1 MPAESAS
8 LLDQPSEI
16 GIQFRRAPREI
27 NRGNVGC
34 GERLHAQRCRVSQH
48 AFGPIRACIH
58 MTVFAGL
65 VAEFPH
71 VDLKHCYP
79 GRSKREEAGLIEP
92 GRKRRTTVR
101 VGEQLELFGCGGQR
115 MLSPQQG
122 QRHVGV
128 LTHTTVPL
136 TSHAT
141 SACMCHRG
149 QNSFRKSH
157 LTTPKIQGLPLPI
170 R

>member
-1 MPAESAS
+1 MF
-8 LLDQPSEI
+8 DQPSEI
-16 GIQFRRAPREI
+16 GIQFRCAPREI
-27 NRGNVGC
+27 DRGNVGC
-34 GERLHAQRCRVSQH
+34 GERLHAQRGRVSRH
-48 AFGPIRACIH
+48 ALGPIRACVY

-71 VDLKHCYP
+71 VDLKHRYP
-79 GRSKREEAGLIEP
+79 GRSKREETGLIEP
-92 GRKRRTTVR
+92 SLKRQVAVR
-101 VGEQLELFGCGGQR
+101 VGEQLELFRGGGQR

-122 QRHVGV
+122 QRHVEV

-157 LTTPKIQGLPLPI
+157 LATSKIQGLPLPI